1 MLFWCILC
9 VCCCDG
15 LDRGVETVCI
25 GVCVCVLSQHHRGGS
40 AQTVWSC
47 LVGVRNSTFHSVT
60 RCEQLSVSLNVYGNH
75 NLLMT
80 TLIVF
85 NAGRSVEWCD
95 TFCLLHRKTTQF
107 PSIIYI
113 EFYFIFYPHRRSFFH
128 CFYRE
133 RKGNREI
140 SMWERAAPSWPKY
153 TCHQLRTVW
162 NFIIRD
168 LFWGKSFSSVFYMDG
183 RRPGMRM
190 ALSKSLH

>member
-1 MLFWCILC
+1 MCKRKEKQNVFWKSIILPPRGNYLGFLCMLFWCILC

-25 GVCVCVLSQHHRGGS
+25 GVCVCVLCKHDRGGS

-60 RCEQLSVSLNVYGNH
+60 RCEQLSVSLNVYENH

-95 TFCLLHRKTTQF
+95 TFCLLHRKTTLF
-107 PSIIYI
+107 PSIILYYI
-113 EFYFIFYPHRRSFFH
+113 LFYF
-128 CFYRE
+128 
-133 RKGNREI
+133 
-140 SMWERAAPSWPKY
+140 
-153 TCHQLRTVW
+153 
-162 NFIIRD
+162 
-168 LFWGKSFSSVFYMDG
+168 
-183 RRPGMRM
+183 
-190 ALSKSLH
+190 LSPLQ